1 MDTFSGYHPLINF
14 TYFVIVIGLSMFY
27 MHPVFLVLSLIGS
40 VSYSIYLKGR
50 KTVKVFLLG
59 MLPVCL
65 LAAVANP
72 LFSHAGATML
82 FYLKDGNPVTLES
95 IVYGLASGLMLA
107 GVISWFS
114 VFHEVMTS
122 DKFMY
127 LFGKVIPAFSLLLS
141 MTLRFVPRFTAQI
154 KRVAEAQQCIGR
166 NVNNGN
172 IFQRAAHGL
181 KILSITTTWA
191 LENSVETADSM
202 KSRAYGLRGRTNFS
216 IYRFD
221 RRDGMLLAFLLGVFG
236 ALLCCSRGTAFIFPV
251 WDLMHAAPDTK
262 YSGGQKMA
270 LIEIRNLTFTY
281 PDQEKP
287 ALVDLNFSLK
297 QGEFL
302 VVCGKSGCGKST
314 LLRHFK
320 TAMAPYGERKG
331 QILFEG
337 RELDTVSVREQGA
350 RIGYVLQSPDNQ
362 LVTDKVWHE
371 LAFGLENLGYE
382 TGTIRLRVA
391 EMASFFGIQTWFEKN
406 VEELS
411 GGQKQL
417 LNLAAVMAM
426 QPDLLV
432 LDEPT
437 SQLDPLA
444 AGDFLATL
452 RKINAELGT
461 TILLIEHQLEE
472 VLAYADRVLVMENG
486 GILALDAPEKLPA
499 FIRENDMFQAMPVPM
514 RIFEELSGE
523 GDSPVTVREGRE
535 WLEEWI
541 EEKKRLGNGYE
552 NRTEVIKNV
561 SYASDREAAEN
572 QPEAQNVEID
582 EIQEKGRKTSLFGLL
597 SKKSAKGSEGQQ
609 PQTVLEARDVWFRY
623 EKELPDVVRDLNLK
637 VQKGELYCLLGGN
650 GTGKSTTLRLLGRI
664 KKPYRGKLFLNGKE
678 LGTYRE
684 NELYGSL
691 LGILPQNPQSLFV
704 KDTVEKDLREMS
716 GDTERLRDVIE
727 KTEIGHL
734 LGSHPYDLSGGE
746 QQRAALAKVL
756 LLDPKIILLDEP
768 TKGLDGFY
776 KKKLAQILKG
786 LTAEGKTI
794 LMVSHDIEF
803 CAEYGDTCALFFHG
817 SVVTSAPAREF
828 FAGNSFYTTAANR
841 MARKWYPDA
850 VTAKDVIERCRE
862 R

>member
-1 MDTFSGYHPLINF
+1 
-14 TYFVIVIGLSMFY
+14 
-27 MHPVFLVLSLIGS
+27 
-40 VSYSIYLKGR
+40 
-50 KTVKVFLLG
+50 
-59 MLPVCL
+59 
-65 LAAVANP
+65 
-72 LFSHAGATML
+72 
-82 FYLKDGNPVTLES
+82 
-95 IVYGLASGLMLA
+95 
-107 GVISWFS
+107 
-114 VFHEVMTS
+114 
-122 DKFMY
+122 
-127 LFGKVIPAFSLLLS
+127 
-141 MTLRFVPRFTAQI
+141 
-154 KRVAEAQQCIGR
+154 
-166 NVNNGN
+166 
-172 IFQRAAHGL
+172 
-181 KILSITTTWA
+181 
-191 LENSVETADSM
+191 
-202 KSRAYGLRGRTNFS
+202 
-216 IYRFD
+216 
-221 RRDGMLLAFLLGVFG
+221 
-236 ALLCCSRGTAFIFPV
+236 
-251 WDLMHAAPDTK
+251 
-262 YSGGQKMA
+262 MA
-270 LIEIRNLTFTY
+270 LFEIRNLTFTY

-287 ALVDLNFSLK
+287 ALTDLNFTLK

-461 TILLIEHQLEE
+461 TILLIEHRLEE

-486 GILALDAPEKLPA
+486 GILALDTPEKLPSL
-499 FIRENDMFQAMPVPM
+499 IRENDMFQAMPVPM

-535 WLEEWI
+535 WLEEWR
-541 EEKKRLGNGYE
+541 EEKKISENGQE
-552 NRTEVIKNV
+552 NRTEAIEHRSDVR
-561 SYASDREAAEN
+561 DREIAEKQTDTQASEN
-572 QPEAQNVEID
+572 IGTRSSSKPSVFSGLR
-582 EIQEKGRKTSLFGLL
+582 EKIFT
-597 SKKSAKGSEGQQ
+597 KKETGQQ

-664 KKPYRGKLFLNGKE
+664 RKPYRGKFFLNGKE

-684 NELYGSL
+684 SELYGKL

-727 KTEIGHL
+727 KTEIRHL

-756 LLDPKIILLDEP
+756 LLDPEIILLDEP

-862 R
+862 

>member
-1 MDTFSGYHPLINF
+1 
-14 TYFVIVIGLSMFY
+14 
-27 MHPVFLVLSLIGS
+27 
-40 VSYSIYLKGR
+40 
-50 KTVKVFLLG
+50 
-59 MLPVCL
+59 
-65 LAAVANP
+65 
-72 LFSHAGATML
+72 
-82 FYLKDGNPVTLES
+82 
-95 IVYGLASGLMLA
+95 
-107 GVISWFS
+107 
-114 VFHEVMTS
+114 
-122 DKFMY
+122 
-127 LFGKVIPAFSLLLS
+127 
-141 MTLRFVPRFTAQI
+141 
-154 KRVAEAQQCIGR
+154 
-166 NVNNGN
+166 
-172 IFQRAAHGL
+172 
-181 KILSITTTWA
+181 
-191 LENSVETADSM
+191 
-202 KSRAYGLRGRTNFS
+202 
-216 IYRFD
+216 
-221 RRDGMLLAFLLGVFG
+221 
-236 ALLCCSRGTAFIFPV
+236 
-251 WDLMHAAPDTK
+251 
-262 YSGGQKMA
+262 MA
-270 LIEIRNLTFTY
+270 LFEIRNLTFTY
-281 PDQEKP
+281 PDQKKP
-287 ALVDLNFSLK
+287 ALTDLNFSLK

-461 TILLIEHQLEE
+461 TILLIEHRLEE

-486 GILALDAPEKLPA
+486 GILALDTPEKLPSL
-499 FIRENDMFQAMPVPM
+499 IRENDMFQAMPVPM

-535 WLEEWI
+535 WLEGWREQQ
-541 EEKKRLGNGYE
+541 KTSVSNQK
-552 NRTEVIKNV
+552 NRTEGVEKWSDTPV
-561 SYASDREAAEN
+561 SRNIEPQNDSKPSFFGGLRERIFTKEETRQS
-572 QPEAQNVEID
+572 QP
-582 EIQEKGRKTSLFGLL
+582 
-597 SKKSAKGSEGQQ
+597 
-609 PQTVLEARDVWFRY
+609 VLEARDVWFRY

-664 KKPYRGKLFLNGKE
+664 RKPYRGKLFLNGKE

-684 NELYGSL
+684 GELYGKL

-716 GDTERLRDVIE
+716 GDTGRLRDVIE

-756 LLDPKIILLDEP
+756 LLDPEIILLDEP

-850 VTAKDVIERCRE
+850 VTAKDVIERCR

>member
-1 MDTFSGYHPLINF
+1 
-14 TYFVIVIGLSMFY
+14 
-27 MHPVFLVLSLIGS
+27 
-40 VSYSIYLKGR
+40 
-50 KTVKVFLLG
+50 
-59 MLPVCL
+59 
-65 LAAVANP
+65 
-72 LFSHAGATML
+72 
-82 FYLKDGNPVTLES
+82 
-95 IVYGLASGLMLA
+95 
-107 GVISWFS
+107 
-114 VFHEVMTS
+114 
-122 DKFMY
+122 
-127 LFGKVIPAFSLLLS
+127 
-141 MTLRFVPRFTAQI
+141 
-154 KRVAEAQQCIGR
+154 
-166 NVNNGN
+166 
-172 IFQRAAHGL
+172 
-181 KILSITTTWA
+181 
-191 LENSVETADSM
+191 
-202 KSRAYGLRGRTNFS
+202 
-216 IYRFD
+216 
-221 RRDGMLLAFLLGVFG
+221 
-236 ALLCCSRGTAFIFPV
+236 
-251 WDLMHAAPDTK
+251 
-262 YSGGQKMA
+262 MA
-270 LIEIRNLTFTY
+270 LFEIRNLTFTY

-287 ALVDLNFSLK
+287 ALTDLNFSLK

-337 RELDTVSVREQGA
+337 RELDAVSVREQGA

-461 TILLIEHQLEE
+461 TILLIEHRLEE

-486 GILALDAPEKLPA
+486 GILALDTPEKLPSL
-499 FIRENDMFQAMPVPM
+499 IRENDMFQAMPVPM

-535 WLEEWI
+535 WLEGWREQQ
-541 EEKKRLGNGYE
+541 KTSVSNQK
-552 NRTEVIKNV
+552 NRTEGVEKWSDTPV
-561 SYASDREAAEN
+561 SRNIEPQNDSKPSFFGGLRERIFTKEETRQS
-572 QPEAQNVEID
+572 QP
-582 EIQEKGRKTSLFGLL
+582 
-597 SKKSAKGSEGQQ
+597 
-609 PQTVLEARDVWFRY
+609 VLEARDVWFRY

-664 KKPYRGKLFLNGKE
+664 RKPYRGKLFLNGKE

-684 NELYGSL
+684 GELYGKL
-691 LGILPQNPQSLFV
+691 LSILPQNPQSLFV

-716 GDTERLRDVIE
+716 GDTGRLRDVIE

-756 LLDPKIILLDEP
+756 LLDPEIILLDEP